1 MEKRFLNVAELSK
14 YIGLGKTKT
23 REFGAKYGAV
33 RKLGRRTLYDKIIID
48 RVLDDMGKAGNGN
61 D

>member
-1 MEKRFLNVAELSK
+1 MNKRFLNVAELSE

-23 REFGAKYGAV
+23 REFGAKHGAV
-33 RKLGRRTLYDKIIID
+33 RKLGSRTLYDRVVID
-48 RVLDDMGKAGNGN
+48 KVLDDMGKEEVSH